1 MDYAAQRQLCNGKL
15 NYKIY
20 YYDHDIRGY
29 LICSSHK
36 FSPFGR
42 VGHLT
47 FCYCYWQFVVSFL
60 LNDKEEYREGT
71 RKRYIEWERDSR
83 RGISWQFMWTFGLA
97 LWNTSHYC
105 CEAACANIFELF
117 SFQLQTHTHIP
128 TSIYTH
134 THRHRDT
141 HTRSQCCDWH
151 GAEINWIAI
160 SHMKWSFVNEHNNWG
175 WSVGS
180 LAGGLDNARRLRRA
194 CPCAVCQMAA

>member
-1 MDYAAQRQLCNGKL
+1 MKFDSQRQLCNGKL

-42 VGHLT
+42 VGVLT

-60 LNDKEEYREGT
+60 LSGAEGQRGKQSASKKEIHRERGTARGESADNLCARLGWLYEILLIIAERQPAQTYLNYFHFNCKHTQEYTLTHTDTET
-71 RKRYIEWERDSR
+71 E
-83 RGISWQFMWTFGLA
+83 
-97 LWNTSHYC
+97 
-105 CEAACANIFELF
+105 
-117 SFQLQTHTHIP
+117 THTH
-128 TSIYTH
+128 
-134 THRHRDT
+134 
-141 HTRSQCCDWH
+141 SQCCEWH

-175 WSVGS
+175 WSVGW
-180 LAGGLDNARRLRRA
+180 AW
-194 CPCAVCQMAA
+194 PCAVCQMAA

>member
-1 MDYAAQRQLCNGKL
+1 MKFDLQRQFCNAKL

-60 LNDKEEYREGT
+60 LSGTEGQRGKQSASKKEIHRERGTAREGNQLAIYVHVWVGFMKYFSLLLRGSL
-71 RKRYIEWERDSR
+71 RKHIWTIFISIANTHTQVYILTQTDTE
-83 RGISWQFMWTFGLA
+83 
-97 LWNTSHYC
+97 
-105 CEAACANIFELF
+105 
-117 SFQLQTHTHIP
+117 THTH
-128 TSIYTH
+128 
-134 THRHRDT
+134 
-141 HTRSQCCDWH
+141 SQCCDWH

-175 WSVGS
+175 WSVGC
-180 LAGGLDNARRLRRA
+180 LVGGLDNARRLRRA